1 MKVSFKTLGCRLNE
15 AELQT
20 WANKVSH
27 HGWSLAEPAAADVI
41 VVNTCAVTAEGA
53 RKSRQQI
60 RRMHRDNTQA
70 KLVVTGCYASLEPD
84 QVKNMLGVDLVVD
97 NADKDT
103 LAEQLLERFQET
115 DNMPMMATEPGNY
128 AMLNRSRERAFL
140 KIQDGCR
147 YRCTYCI
154 VTVARGDERSQTV
167 SDLVQQVKHIQAQGI
182 HEVVLTGVHVGG
194 YGTDLGTS
202 LYELVEALL
211 AETDIPRIRFAS
223 VEPWD
228 LPDHFFGLFANER
241 LMPHMHL
248 PLQSGADSVLR
259 RMSRRCRQDSFR
271 NIIEHA
277 RACHPNFNITTDI
290 IVGFP
295 GETDEEWQESLAYI
309 EEIGFSHVH
318 SFSYSDR
325 EGTKAARLPNKVS
338 SEIKRQRMAEL
349 RAVTQR
355 MRKAHLQQQKGSQP
369 VLWESAKQQLD
380 DGVWL
385 FNGYT
390 PNFTR
395 VQTKSSKELS
405 GKVIETEINSLADDL
420 SCVIGSINEQLIANL
435 RTPIAIKTL

>member
-147 YRCTYCI
+147 YRCCCDCLE
-154 VTVARGDERSQTV
+154 GS
-167 SDLVQQVKHIQAQGI
+167 
-182 HEVVLTGVHVGG
+182 
-194 YGTDLGTS
+194 
-202 LYELVEALL
+202 
-211 AETDIPRIRFAS
+211 PRDGA
-223 VEPWD
+223 
-228 LPDHFFGLFANER
+228 ER
-241 LMPHMHL
+241 L
-248 PLQSGADSVLR
+248 
-259 RMSRRCRQDSFR
+259 
-271 NIIEHA
+271 
-277 RACHPNFNITTDI
+277 
-290 IVGFP
+290 
-295 GETDEEWQESLAYI
+295 
-309 EEIGFSHVH
+309 
-318 SFSYSDR
+318 
-325 EGTKAARLPNKVS
+325 NK
-338 SEIKRQRMAEL
+338 
-349 RAVTQR
+349 
-355 MRKAHLQQQKGSQP
+355 
-369 VLWESAKQQLD
+369 D
-380 DGVWL
+380 
-385 FNGYT
+385 
-390 PNFTR
+390 
-395 VQTKSSKELS
+395 
-405 GKVIETEINSLADDL
+405 
-420 SCVIGSINEQLIANL
+420 
-435 RTPIAIKTL
+435 